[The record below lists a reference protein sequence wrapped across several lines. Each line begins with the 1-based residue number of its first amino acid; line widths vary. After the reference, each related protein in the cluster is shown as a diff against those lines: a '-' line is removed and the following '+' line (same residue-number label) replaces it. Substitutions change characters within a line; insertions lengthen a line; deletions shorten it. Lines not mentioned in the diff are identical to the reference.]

1 MGATV
6 LLCCELSGANVAFS
20 FAPPEPDRFFAIG
33 GGCAFVA
40 GWWKLGDVGN
50 RFAEIDLQSLVPG
63 KFEFARVQP
72 ELL

>member
-6 LLCCELSGANVAFS
+6 LLCCELSGGTVAFLWS
-20 FAPPEPDRFFAIG
+20 PPETDRFFAIG
-33 GGCAFVA
+33 RGYAFVA
-40 GWWKLGDVGN
+40 GGSKLGDVGN